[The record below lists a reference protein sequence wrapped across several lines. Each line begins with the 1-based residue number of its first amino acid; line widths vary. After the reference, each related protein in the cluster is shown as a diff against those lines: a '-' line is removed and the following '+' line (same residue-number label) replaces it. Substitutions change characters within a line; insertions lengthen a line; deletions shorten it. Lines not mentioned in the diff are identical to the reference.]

1 MTASPNTVDNNCLI
15 VHLHLGWL
23 RGGADVCTCDT
34 VRIYYYW
41 VESRVLSGKLE
52 GQLNNQSVNYTHGW
66 LLHILVLSFSLFL
79 PLSPLPPPPPPPLSL
94 FVEKLPKHPEYAKA
108 LPADRM
114 KIKKLLKV
122 AFPRAMELKEKL
134 KLQYEKEKE
143 ELERKVSWCYRI

>member
-1 MTASPNTVDNNCLI
+1 MGTGI
-15 VHLHLGWL
+15 VYNIVSS
-23 RGGADVCTCDT
+23 DVCAIMHAEHAEHTSLM
-34 VRIYYYW
+34 VM
-41 VESRVLSGKLE
+41 L
-52 GQLNNQSVNYTHGW
+52 YTENACP
-66 LLHILVLSFSLFL
+66 SL
-79 PLSPLPPPPPPPLSL
+79 PLSLSLSLSLPFPLLSLPSFLSLSL

>member
-1 MTASPNTVDNNCLI
+1 MSVCL
-15 VHLHLGWL
+15 
-23 RGGADVCTCDT
+23 
-34 VRIYYYW
+34 
-41 VESRVLSGKLE
+41 SLS
-52 GQLNNQSVNYTHGW
+52 
-66 LLHILVLSFSLFL
+66 LSLSLSL
-79 PLSPLPPPPPPPLSL
+79 PLSLSLCSLSPPSSPLSL

-143 ELERKVSWCYRI
+143 ELER